1 MSAAYCGNTE
11 KSAAKKKNG
20 SGTTE
25 FWYNCDWD
33 GAIDLM
39 PTDVAK
45 IRLPYFQCICET
57 TQLKYSEF
65 KTLISC

>member
-1 MSAAYCGNTE
+1 MSAAYCRNTG
-11 KSAAKKKNG
+11 KSAANNKNG

-45 IRLPYFQCICET
+45 FGYLTSNGFVKPPN
-57 TQLKYSEF
+57 
-65 KTLISC
+65 